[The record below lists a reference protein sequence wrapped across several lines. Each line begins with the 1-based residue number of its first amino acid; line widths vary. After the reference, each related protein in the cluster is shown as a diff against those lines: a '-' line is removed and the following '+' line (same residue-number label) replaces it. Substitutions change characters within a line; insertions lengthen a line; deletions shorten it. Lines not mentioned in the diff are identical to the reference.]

1 MAIPA
6 NNPTNLLENPMNAV
20 VTPLSSSSGR
30 INMLLR
36 KAMLDKFACLEN
48 AVLTIKDPLG
58 EFVLGSEGADG
69 LSARIEVLDMSFY
82 RQVALG
88 GSIGAAE
95 SYMDQYWQAND
106 LCRVIQIFV
115 RNRDLLNSMESG
127 LAILANQLLKV
138 WHFSNRNSQQ
148 GSRKNIAAHYD
159 LGNEL
164 FALFLDQHSMYSSA
178 TFYHPDL
185 SLEDAST
192 AKLERICQKLQ
203 LQPDDHI
210 LEIGTGWGGFAIYA
224 AKNYGC
230 HITTTTIS
238 KEQYQAAQQRVID
251 AGVAD
256 RVTIL
261 MEDYRDLQGRYD
273 KLVSIEMIEAVGHHY
288 LDTYLKQCAALLKP
302 NGLALIQAIT
312 IEDSYYY
319 QALKSVDF
327 IKRYIFPGSFIPCV
341 SAIVASAARSTDL
354 RLINLEDQGESYALT
369 LNHWRKRFLAA
380 LDQVRAQGYNDEFIR
395 MWEFYLCYCEGGF
408 KEKSISNVQ
417 LLLAKPGNRRPQW
430 LPVYE
435 S

>member
-20 VTPLSSSSGR
+20 VAPLSSSSGR

-36 KAMLDKFACLEN
+36 KAMLDKFECLEN

-192 AKLERICQKLQ
+192 AKLERICQKLH

-251 AGVAD
+251 VGVAD

-273 KLVSIEMIEAVGHHY
+273 KLVSIEMIEAVGHYY

-380 LDQVRAQGYNDEFIR
+380 LDQVRAQGYNEEFIR

-430 LPVYE
+430 LPDYE
-435 S
+435 

>member
-1 MAIPA
+1 
-6 NNPTNLLENPMNAV
+6 MNAV
-20 VTPLSSSSGR
+20 VAPLSSSSGR

-192 AKLERICQKLQ
+192 AKLERICQKLH

-273 KLVSIEMIEAVGHHY
+273 KLVSIEMIEAVGHYY

-380 LDQVRAQGYNDEFIR
+380 LDQVRAQGYNEEFIR

-430 LPVYE
+430 LPDYE
-435 S
+435 

>member
-1 MAIPA
+1 
-6 NNPTNLLENPMNAV
+6 
-20 VTPLSSSSGR
+20 
-30 INMLLR
+30 MLLR

>member
-1 MAIPA
+1 
-6 NNPTNLLENPMNAV
+6 
-20 VTPLSSSSGR
+20 
-30 INMLLR
+30 MLLR

-148 GSRKNIAAHYD
+148 GSRRNIAAHYD

-192 AKLERICQKLQ
+192 AKLERICQKLH

-341 SAIVASAARSTDL
+341 SAIVASAARSSDL

-380 LDQVRAQGYNDEFIR
+380 LDQVRAQGYNEEFIR

-430 LPVYE
+430 LPDYE
-435 S
+435 

>member
-1 MAIPA
+1 
-6 NNPTNLLENPMNAV
+6 
-20 VTPLSSSSGR
+20 
-30 INMLLR
+30 MLLR

-210 LEIGTGWGGFAIYA
+210 IEIGTGWGGFATYA

-430 LPVYE
+430 LPDYE
-435 S
+435 

>member
-1 MAIPA
+1 
-6 NNPTNLLENPMNAV
+6 
-20 VTPLSSSSGR
+20 
-30 INMLLR
+30 MLLR

-148 GSRKNIAAHYD
+148 GSRRNIAAHYD

-192 AKLERICQKLQ
+192 AKLERICQKLH

-380 LDQVRAQGYNDEFIR
+380 LDQVRAQGYNEEFIR

-430 LPVYE
+430 LPDYE
-435 S
+435 

>member
-20 VTPLSSSSGR
+20 VAPLSSSSGR

-36 KAMLDKFACLEN
+36 KAMLDKFECLEN

-192 AKLERICQKLQ
+192 AKLERICQKLH

-251 AGVAD
+251 VGVAD

-380 LDQVRAQGYNDEFIR
+380 LDQVRAQGYNEEFIR

-430 LPVYE
+430 LPDYE
-435 S
+435 